1 MRSNMLI
8 SALSNISYNFKRN
21 NKDIRLFEFG
31 KTYLKEEDNYNE
43 KENLI
48 ISLSNVKKKLIG
60 IKKINYMISMI

>member
-31 KTYLKEEDNYNE
+31 KTYLKDNYNE
-43 KENLI
+43 KEFI
-48 ISLSNVKKKLIG
+48 ISLSNVKEKLIEQ
-60 IKKINYMISMI
+60 KKINYMISMI